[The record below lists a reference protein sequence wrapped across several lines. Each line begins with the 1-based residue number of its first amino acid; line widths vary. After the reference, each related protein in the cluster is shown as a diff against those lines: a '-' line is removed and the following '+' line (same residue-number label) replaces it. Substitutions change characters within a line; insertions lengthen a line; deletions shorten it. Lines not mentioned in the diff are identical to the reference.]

1 MLLAMG
7 GIPLTAGFAGKVAV
21 FRAAIDAGYLWLVIV
36 AVLATVAGLF
46 FYLRVVVA
54 MYLSD
59 PEEEAAGALAGPA
72 VGWGARIVLAVAAA
86 ATLVFGIAPWPLLE
100 VLRDALPL

>member
-1 MLLAMG
+1 M
-7 GIPLTAGFAGKVAV
+7 P
-21 FRAAIDAGYLWLVIV
+21 
-36 AVLATVAGLF
+36 
-46 FYLRVVVA
+46 
-54 MYLSD
+54 
-59 PEEEAAGALAGPA
+59 AGPA

>member
-1 MLLAMG
+1 
-7 GIPLTAGFAGKVAV
+7 
-21 FRAAIDAGYLWLVIV
+21 
-36 AVLATVAGLF
+36 
-46 FYLRVVVA
+46 

-59 PEEEAAGALAGPA
+59 PEEAAEAPAGPA

-86 ATLVFGIAPWPLLE
+86 ATWCRIAPWPLLE